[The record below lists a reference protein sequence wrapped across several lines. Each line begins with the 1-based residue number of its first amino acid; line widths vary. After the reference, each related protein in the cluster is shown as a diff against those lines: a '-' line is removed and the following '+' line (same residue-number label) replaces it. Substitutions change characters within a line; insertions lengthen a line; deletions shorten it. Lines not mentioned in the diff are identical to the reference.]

1 MLQHT
6 VYKRLKPKNL
16 VVERY
21 QPKSHNSHRGQKA
34 PQVQACDGTAVCE
47 FDVHAYYRFA
57 VMSSTSFMKAKVGQF
72 SPLWSPVPVGQKDIF
87 FIFFGGVALLLGKNS
102 FFPSVKYATV
112 FGAEA
117 KPLHARTDPYTH
129 STSRSIALRHL
140 VR

>member
-1 MLQHT
+1 MLEHA
-6 VYKRLKPKNL
+6 VHEYPMFKNL
-16 VVERY
+16 VIERH

-47 FDVHAYYRFA
+47 FDFHAYYRFA

-102 FFPSVKYATV
+102 SFPSVKYATV

-117 KPLHARTDPYTH
+117 KPLHPR
-129 STSRSIALRHL
+129 
-140 VR
+140 